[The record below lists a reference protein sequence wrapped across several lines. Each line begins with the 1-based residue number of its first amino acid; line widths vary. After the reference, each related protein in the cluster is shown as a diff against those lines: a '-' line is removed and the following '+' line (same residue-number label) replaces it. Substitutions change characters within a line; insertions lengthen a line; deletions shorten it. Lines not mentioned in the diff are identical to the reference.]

1 MKRDGAL
8 GAIPHL
14 SIFIHSVL
22 IMVAREVSDKQPL
35 QQLLSRLLLYSQLQ
49 FHRRYP
55 RLERGLSVEVGIYLD
70 YDILVAVA
78 VQVAWCKGP
87 TVANS

>member
-8 GAIPHL
+8 GATPHL

-22 IMVAREVSDKQPL
+22 VMVAREVSCKQLL
-35 QQLLSRLLLYSQLQ
+35 QQLLSRPLWYYQLR

-55 RLERGLSVEVGIYLD
+55 ILERRLSMEMVIHLD
-70 YDILVAVA
+70 CDVLVAVA

-87 TVANS
+87 TVPNS